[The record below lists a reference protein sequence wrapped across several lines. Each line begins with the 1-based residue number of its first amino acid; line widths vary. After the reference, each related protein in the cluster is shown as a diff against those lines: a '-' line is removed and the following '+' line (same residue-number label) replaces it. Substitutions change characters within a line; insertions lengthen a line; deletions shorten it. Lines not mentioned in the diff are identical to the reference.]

1 MTTTES
7 TEYDILGR
15 VTRQTDIL
23 GRVTTTSYSV
33 DELTTTVTTPAG
45 ATTITRINLDGSTAH
60 ISGTAQREVQ
70 YLYARSGNNL
80 VTTTALADGS
90 ILAQGITNGFEQTI
104 VQAQPNTLGGLIHL
118 YSLGVQCQSPDGEA
132 VPEYRRRYRKHRAH
146 AF

>member
-23 GRVTTTSYSV
+23 GRVTTTSYSE

-45 ATTITRINLDGSTAH
+45 ATTIIRINLDGSTAH

-90 ILAQGITNGFEQTI
+90 ILAQDITNGFEQTI
-104 VQAQPNTLGGLIHL
+104 AQYSWWIHL
-118 YSLGVQCQSPDGEA
+118 YSLRIQCQSPDGEA